1 MSFTQTYILLNSFVI
16 KLNDVPLV
24 NFKQGNIYYEV
35 HGKGRAI
42 VFLHGFLGSTKIWYE
57 YIQKFST
64 SHKVIL
70 IDLPGHGKSD
80 CYGYIHTMEL
90 MAESVKVVLDN
101 LNLRRYIIVGHSMGG
116 YVSLAFAEM
125 YADNLKGL
133 VLFHS
138 TAVADSDI
146 KKLER
151 TRSIN
156 LVKRSKGNYV
166 RGAILNLF
174 NPNLLQFFEP
184 QIKMCEDIANKINQ
198 RAIVDSL
205 EGMKQ
210 RLNREVILKFAE
222 YPILFVASIN
232 DKLITYDSI
241 EQQSKLP
248 KRAYIAKLKQAAHM
262 SMFEEKTTSQKYLS
276 KFFNMIY
283 S

>member
-1 MSFTQTYILLNSFVI
+1 MSVL
-16 KLNDVPLV
+16 

-42 VFLHGFLGSTKIWYE
+42 VFLHGFLGSSKIWDG
-57 YIQKFST
+57 YIDKFVKSY
-64 SHKVIL
+64 KIIL
-70 IDLPGHGKSD
+70 IDLPGHGQSD
-80 CYGYIHTMEL
+80 SYGYIHTMEL
-90 MAESVKVVLDN
+90 MAESVKSVLDH

-125 YADNLKGL
+125 YSDNLKGL

-138 TAVADSDI
+138 TALADSEI

-156 LVKRSKGNYV
+156 LVKRNRGNYI

-184 QIKMCEDIANKINQ
+184 EIQLSENIAKQ
-198 RAIVDSL
+198 LTPRAIIDSL

-222 YPILFVASIN
+222 YPILFLAGKA
-232 DKLITYDSI
+232 DKVVPIETI

-248 KRAYIAKLKQAAHM
+248 KRSYKAFLKQAAHM
-262 SMFEEKTTSQKYLS
+262 AMFEEKKTSQKFLN

-283 S
+283 R